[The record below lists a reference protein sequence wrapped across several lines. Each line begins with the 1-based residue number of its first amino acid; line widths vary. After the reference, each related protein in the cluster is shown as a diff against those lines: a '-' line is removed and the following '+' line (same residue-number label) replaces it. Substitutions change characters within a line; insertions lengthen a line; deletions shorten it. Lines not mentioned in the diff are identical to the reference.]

1 MKSLE
6 IVKFNN
12 VTKIYRSRKGLIGE
26 VRVKALDG
34 ISFEVKR
41 GEKVAIVGESGSGKS
56 TILKIISGIEDIT
69 SGYVEIDGTVLEAGK
84 RGLPKELKG
93 KIQIVFQDPFSSLN
107 PRMRVFEII
116 TEPVEA
122 TAKRLSKDEKIDIAK
137 NLLELVGLPPTYAFR
152 YPHQTSGG
160 ERQRIAIARAIATE
174 PKIMLLDEPT
184 SNLDVFTQAH
194 VINIL
199 IDIFEKY
206 MITSIFV
213 THNIALALKVAD
225 RIIIMKDG
233 KIVEDEKAEDILKIP
248 KSEYT
253 RRLIECGIA
262 FHDHLH

>member
-1 MKSLE
+1 MKGSG
-6 IVKFNN
+6 IVKFNK

-26 VRVKALDG
+26 VKLKALDEV
-34 ISFEVKR
+34 SFEVKR

-56 TILKIISGIEDIT
+56 TVLKIISGIEDIT
-69 SGYVEIDGTVLEAGK
+69 SGYVEIDGISLEVGK
-84 RGLPKELKG
+84 RGLPKGLNG

-107 PRMRVFEII
+107 PRMKVFEII
-116 TEPVEA
+116 TEPIEA
-122 TAKRLSKDEKIDIAK
+122 LGKRLSKDEKIDIAK
-137 NLLELVGLPPTYAFR
+137 NLLDLVGLPPTYAFR

-194 VINIL
+194 IINIL

-206 MITSIFV
+206 RITTVFV

-233 KIVEDEKAEDILKIP
+233 RIVEDEKREDILRAP
-248 KSEYT
+248 KTEYT
-253 RRLIECGIA
+253 KRLIECGIA
-262 FHDHLH
+262 FS